1 MCDNKL
7 ALNYAPQTIKA
18 ITQWSLGNYV
28 EGKKRGSHT
37 KLTGKLSRAGAM
49 NERMDTV
56 VFHLQIKAEEEAPNP
71 RFLTREDTTSINHKV
86 LRVLSVQ

>member
-1 MCDNKL
+1 M
-7 ALNYAPQTIKA
+7 
-18 ITQWSLGNYV
+18 
-28 EGKKRGSHT
+28 KKRGSHT

-86 LRVLSVQ
+86 LRVLSVQWRIASPLSYQRRQRTEQDGGVWKS